1 LFVQEGLGELGVYV
15 GNFAYLD
22 ISPTATVGAYFAYE
36 FGGWMRKIICRVRPY
51 EINPGQTD
59 EVAARCLS
67 RLQNVFETR
76 ENRLDALREMVAA
89 FDAIPVKRQPR
100 PKVAIFGDLY
110 VRDNDVMN
118 QDLIRRIE
126 QAGGEAVVT
135 PYSDYVKIV
144 AGPAFGR
151 LWKRREFVNLAKLR
165 LILAAV
171 QQLERRYHRE
181 VEHYVGPPVDWRRSD
196 IEDDLSKFGM
206 VVEQEGESYEN
217 ALKIL
222 HLISR
227 HPDLSLMV
235 QTSPAFCC
243 PSLVT
248 EALSS
253 AIEKIA
259 GVPIVTVTY
268 DGTEGDKNA
277 VIVPYIKFPRSMKT
291 A

>member
-1 LFVQEGLGELGVYV
+1 MC
-15 GNFAYLD
+15 NAT
-22 ISPTATVGAYFAYE
+22 PT
-36 FGGWMRKIICRVRPY
+36 
-51 EINPGQTD
+51 
-59 EVAARCLS
+59 
-67 RLQNVFETR
+67 
-76 ENRLDALREMVAA
+76 VAA
-89 FDAIPVKRQPR
+89 FDAIPRREEKR

-126 QAGGEAVVT
+126 EAGGEAVTT
-135 PYSDYVKIV
+135 PYSDYAKIII
-144 AGPAFGR
+144 GPNFGR
-151 LWKRREFVNLAKLR
+151 LWRRREFMLLAKQR
-165 LILAAV
+165 LVLAAV
-171 QQLERRYHRE
+171 EQLERRYNRE
-181 VEHYVGPPVDWRRSD
+181 VEHYVGPTVDWRRTGLE
-196 IEDDLSKFGM
+196 EDLDQFGM
-206 VVEQEGESYEN
+206 VIEQEGESYEN

-227 HPDLSLMV
+227 YPDIALFV

-268 DGTEGDKNA
+268 DGTGGDKNA
-277 VIVPYIKFPRSMKT
+277 VVVPYIKFPRRVKT